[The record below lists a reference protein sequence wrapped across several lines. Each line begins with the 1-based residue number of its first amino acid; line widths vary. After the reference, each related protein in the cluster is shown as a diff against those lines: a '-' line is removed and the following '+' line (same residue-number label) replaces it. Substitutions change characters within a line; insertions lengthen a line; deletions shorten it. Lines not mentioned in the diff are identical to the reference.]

1 MTAGCLISDGSSDR
15 GTDHKP
21 GPALCA
27 AFSFLLM
34 VVAAS
39 PLCAARSLTFRDAGG
54 SAVAIAVPVNRALF
68 HVNCELIPVLGVQSR
83 VVGVGKWC
91 NENDVL
97 RAAGVALPVVSSE
110 TTNMNIESVVR
121 LKPDLI
127 ISWPGVRKE
136 TEYLERR
143 GFKTVSF
150 NPRNLAELYEMLRIH
165 GRMFGREE
173 RANRAIRE
181 MRRILRIVSERTSTI
196 PEAARKKG
204 LWLSTAP
211 TRVMCR
217 FDLKHELLGVA
228 HLDNPASAIPLQN
241 SEVSLET
248 IMKWDPDVIF
258 IPVADYRSYRLSDI
272 LDNPRWRHIRAVRER
287 RVYEFDHR
295 ITTWSPSF
303 APIAL
308 WMAAK
313 AYPERFRDLNIE
325 KIIDDFYRK
334 VYRVSGKKV
343 WNDFK

>member
-1 MTAGCLISDGSSDR
+1 MTAGFLTSDGSSDR

-21 GPALCA
+21 RSVFCVF
-27 AFSFLLM
+27 FSFLMM
-34 VVAAS
+34 VAVS
-39 PLCAARSLTFRDAGG
+39 PHCAARSLTFRDASG
-54 SAVAIAVPVNRALF
+54 SAVSITTPINRALF
-68 HVNCELIPVLGVQSR
+68 HVNCELIPVLGVRSR

-97 RAAGVALPVVSSE
+97 RAAGITLPVVSSE
-110 TTNMNIESVVR
+110 TTNMSIENVVR

-136 TEYLERR
+136 TEYLERH
-143 GFKTVSF
+143 GFKTASF
-150 NPRNLAELYEMLRIH
+150 NPRNLAELNDMLRIH

-173 RANRAIRE
+173 QADRAIRE
-181 MRRILRIVSERTSTI
+181 MGKILRIVSERTLSI
-196 PEAARKKG
+196 RGAVRKKG

-217 FDLKHELLGVA
+217 YDLKNALLEAA
-228 HLDNPASAIPLQN
+228 HIDNPASAIPLQN
-241 SEVSLET
+241 SDVSIET

-258 IPVADYRSYRLSDI
+258 IPVADYRSYSKNDI
-272 LDNPRWRHIRAVRER
+272 LNNPQWRHVKAVRER
-287 RVYEFDHR
+287 RVYEFNHR

-313 AYPERFRDLNIE
+313 AYPERFRNVNIE
-325 KIIDDFYRK
+325 KTIDDFYLK
-334 VYRVSGKKV
+334 VYQVSGEKV
-343 WNDFK
+343 WKDLK